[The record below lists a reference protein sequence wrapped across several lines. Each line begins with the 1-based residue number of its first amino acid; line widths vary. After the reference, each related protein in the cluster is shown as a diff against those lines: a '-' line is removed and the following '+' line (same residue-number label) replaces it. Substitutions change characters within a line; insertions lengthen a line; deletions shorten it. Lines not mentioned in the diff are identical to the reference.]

1 MTDRNIDAELRFAI
15 DFFAKTAGPEFSKFI
30 GYNIESP
37 DFDTGIIRFDMKDR
51 LVGNPYFQVL
61 HGGIISSVL
70 DTVGGHTVYL
80 NLFRKIRDKSS
91 EKQYES
97 LSKIGT
103 IDLRIDFVRPGRGKS
118 FTAKGYMLRVGSKV
132 AVTRME
138 LHNDEEVL
146 IAVGTGVYSVG

>member
-1 MTDRNIDAELRFAI
+1 
-15 DFFAKTAGPEFSKFI
+15 
-30 GYNIESP
+30 
-37 DFDTGIIRFDMKDR
+37 MKDR
-51 LVGNPYFQVL
+51 LVGNPYYRVL

-80 NLFRKIRDKSS
+80 NLFRKIKEKPS
-91 EKQYES
+91 EKQFET

-103 IDLRIDFVRPGRGKS
+103 IDLRIDFLRPGRGKS